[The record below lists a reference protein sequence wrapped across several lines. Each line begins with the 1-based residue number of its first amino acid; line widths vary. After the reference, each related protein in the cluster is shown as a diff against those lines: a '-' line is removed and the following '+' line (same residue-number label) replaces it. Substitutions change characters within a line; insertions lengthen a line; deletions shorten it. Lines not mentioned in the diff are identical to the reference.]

1 MEERARP
8 PITMGRAIK
17 LGLVGGGAIVYLAAV
32 GLLVRLDAREL
43 IADLVGVGRALLLI
57 VPLGVGYASVRV
69 RHRAGE
75 PEPARPAAATAV
87 GLGALA
93 GAIAGAV
100 TAAFVLIASA
110 ITLQSVLQNVTD
122 ELLEFLAFG
131 QATGVGAVILVVSG
145 AALGAV
151 GAGAS
156 LVRPDL
162 RRAIFIGALAV
173 VIFSLFSELIDVILY
188 ALYVPT
194 TWLFSGD
201 ALSLVGAIV
210 VFLVVAAARLLWEK
224 KRDVPR
230 RQFRKLP
237 ETQQKVGKLV
247 ALVALVLLLFWLPQ
261 ILGIFMSEIV
271 GTVGLYILLG
281 LGLNIVVGYAG
292 LLDLGYVAF
301 FAIGAYSTAILTS
314 PASPGF
320 TPELSFWLAL
330 PIVVAITTFAGIL
343 IGAPVLRLRGD
354 YLAIVTLGFGEI
366 IRVLFQ
372 SNWWSPVTGGAQGIT
387 RIPDPVLFGMEFDDS
402 QTIYYLI
409 LIACLI
415 AAFISVRLQ
424 NSRVG
429 RAWNAMREDE
439 SVAEAMGI
447 SIIKTKLLAFAIGA
461 AIGSLGGIFFGVK
474 IGSVFPASF
483 GILVSIQALALII
496 LGGMGNV
503 WGVVVGA
510 LVLVGLPELLREFEE
525 YRLLLYGAILVALMI
540 LKPEGLLPSARR
552 RAELHEEEMVED
564 QYARRAG
571 EDTAEPALAGGARE
585 RS

>member
-1 MEERARP
+1 MEVRARP
-8 PITMGRAIK
+8 PITTRRAIK
-17 LGLVGGGAIVYLAAV
+17 LGVVGGGAVVYLAAV
-32 GLLVRLDAREL
+32 GLLVRLEAREL
-43 IADLVGVGRALLLI
+43 IANVVGVGRTLLLI
-57 VPLGVGYASVRV
+57 IALGVGYAAVRV
-69 RHRAGE
+69 RARVGE
-75 PEPARPAAATAV
+75 QGPAPAPARTAI

-93 GAIAGAV
+93 GGIAGVVA
-100 TAAFVLIASA
+100 AAFLLIASA
-110 ITLQSVLQNVTD
+110 VTLQSVLTNVTD
-122 ELLEFLAFG
+122 GLLAFLAFE
-131 QATGVGAVILVVSG
+131 QATGTGAVILVVSG
-145 AALGAV
+145 AVLGAV

-156 LVRPDL
+156 LLRPDL
-162 RRAIFIGALAV
+162 RRAAFTGALAV
-173 VIFSLFSELIDVILY
+173 LLFSLFSELLDVILY

-194 TWLFSGD
+194 TWLYSGD
-201 ALSLVGAIV
+201 ALSVVGAIAI
-210 VFLVVAAARLLWEK
+210 FALGFASRLLWEK

-230 RQFRKLP
+230 RQFEKLP
-237 ETQQKVGKLV
+237 ETQQKVGKSV

-314 PASPGF
+314 SASPGF
-320 TPELSFWLAL
+320 TPEMSFWLAL
-330 PIVVAITTFAGIL
+330 PAVVVISTVAGIL

-387 RIPDPVLFGMEFDDS
+387 RIPDPVLFGIEFDDS

-415 AAFISVRLQ
+415 AAFISIRLQ
-424 NSRVG
+424 DSRVG

-439 SVAEAMGI
+439 TVAEAMGI
-447 SIIKTKLLAFAIGA
+447 SIIKSKLLAFATGA
-461 AIGSLGGIFFGVK
+461 AIGSLAGIFFAVK

-503 WGVVVGA
+503 WGVLVGS

-552 RAELHEEEMVED
+552 RAELHEEESLEE

-571 EDTAEPALAGGARE
+571 EEAAAPALAGGSSE
-585 RS
+585 R

>member
-1 MEERARP
+1 MEVRARP
-8 PITMGRAIK
+8 PITTRRAIK
-17 LGLVGGGAIVYLAAV
+17 LGVVGGGAVVYLAAV
-32 GLLVRLDAREL
+32 GLLVRLEAREL
-43 IADLVGVGRALLLI
+43 IANVVGVGRTLLLI
-57 VPLGVGYASVRV
+57 IALGVGYAAVRV
-69 RHRAGE
+69 RARVGE
-75 PEPARPAAATAV
+75 QGPAPAPARTAI

-93 GAIAGAV
+93 GGIAGVVA
-100 TAAFVLIASA
+100 AAFLIIASA
-110 ITLQSVLQNVTD
+110 VTLQSVLTNVTD
-122 ELLEFLAFG
+122 GLLDFLAFG
-131 QATGVGAVILVVSG
+131 QATGTGAVILVVSG
-145 AALGAV
+145 AVLGAV

-156 LVRPDL
+156 LLRPDL
-162 RRAIFIGALAV
+162 RRAAFTGALAV
-173 VIFSLFSELIDVILY
+173 LLFSLFSELLDVILY

-194 TWLFSGD
+194 TWLYSGD
-201 ALSLVGAIV
+201 ALSVVGAIAI
-210 VFLVVAAARLLWEK
+210 FALGFASRLLWEK

-230 RQFRKLP
+230 RQFEKLP
-237 ETQQKVGKLV
+237 ETQQKVGKSV

-301 FAIGAYSTAILTS
+301 FAIGAYSMAILTS
-314 PASPGF
+314 SASPGF
-320 TPELSFWLAL
+320 TPEMSFWLAL
-330 PIVVAITTFAGIL
+330 PAVVVISTVAGIL

-387 RIPDPVLFGMEFDDS
+387 RIPDPVLFGIEFDDS

-415 AAFISVRLQ
+415 AAFISIRLQ
-424 NSRVG
+424 DSRVG

-439 SVAEAMGI
+439 TVAEAMGI
-447 SIIKTKLLAFAIGA
+447 SIIKSKLLAFATGA
-461 AIGSLGGIFFGVK
+461 AIGSLAGIFFAVK

-503 WGVVVGA
+503 WGVLVGS

-552 RAELHEEEMVED
+552 RAELHEEESLEE

-571 EDTAEPALAGGARE
+571 EEAAAPALAGGSSE
-585 RS
+585 R

>member
-1 MEERARP
+1 MEQRAAP
-8 PITMGRAIK
+8 PITMRRAIK
-17 LGLVGGGAIVYLAAV
+17 LGLVGGGAVIYLAAV

-43 IADLVGVGRALLLI
+43 IADVVGVGRALLVI
-57 VPLGVGYASVRV
+57 IALGVGYASVRV
-69 RHRAGE
+69 RPRTGE
-75 PEPARPAAATAV
+75 PEPPRPAAATAV
-87 GLGALA
+87 GFGAIA
-93 GAIAGAV
+93 GGIAGAV
-100 TAAFVLIASA
+100 TAAFLLIASA
-110 ITLQSVLQNVTD
+110 ITLQSVLQNVSD

-131 QATGVGAVILVVSG
+131 QTAGVGAVILVVSG

-162 RRAIFIGALAV
+162 RGAIFRGALAV
-173 VIFSLFSELIDVILY
+173 GVFSLFSELLDVILY

-194 TWLFSGD
+194 TWLFAGD
-201 ALSLVGAIV
+201 ALSVVGAVV
-210 VFLVVAAARLLWEK
+210 VFVLGAAARLLWLR

-230 RQFRKLP
+230 RQFERLP
-237 ETQQKVGKLV
+237 ETQQKVGKSV

-314 PASPGF
+314 SASPGVA
-320 TPELSFWLAL
+320 PELSFWLAL
-330 PIVVAITTFAGIL
+330 PMVIAITTVAGIL

-372 SNWWSPVTGGAQGIT
+372 SNWWSPLTGGAQGIT
-387 RIPDPVLFGMEFDDS
+387 RIPDPILFGIEFDDS

-424 NSRVG
+424 NSRIG

-461 AIGSLGGIFFGVK
+461 AIGSLGGIFFAVK

-503 WGVVVGA
+503 WGVIVGS

-552 RAELHEEEMVED
+552 RAELHEEEMVEE

-571 EDTAEPALAGGARE
+571 EDTAEPALAGGPGE

>member
-8 PITMGRAIK
+8 PITTRRAIK
-17 LGLVGGGAIVYLAAV
+17 LGLVGGGAVVYLAAV

-57 VPLGVGYASVRV
+57 VALGVGYASVHV

-75 PEPARPAAATAV
+75 PEPARPAAATAL

-93 GAIAGAV
+93 GGIAGAV
-100 TAAFVLIASA
+100 TAAFLLIASA
-110 ITLQSVLQNVTD
+110 ITLQSVLQNVSD

-131 QATGVGAVILVVSG
+131 QATGVGAVILVVAG

-151 GAGAS
+151 GAAAS
-156 LVRPDL
+156 LMRPDL
-162 RRAIFIGALAV
+162 RGAIFRGALAV
-173 VIFSLFSELIDVILY
+173 GVFSLFSELIDVILY

-194 TWLFSGD
+194 TWLFAGD
-201 ALSLVGAIV
+201 ALSVVGAIV
-210 VFLVVAAARLLWEK
+210 VFGLGAAARLLWLR

-230 RQFRKLP
+230 RQFERLP
-237 ETQQKVGKLV
+237 ETQQKVGKSV

-320 TPELSFWLAL
+320 TPEMSFWVAL
-330 PIVVAITTFAGIL
+330 PIVIAISTFAGIL

-366 IRVLFQ
+366 IRVLVA

-387 RIPDPVLFGMEFDDS
+387 RIPDPILFGVEFDDS

-447 SIIKTKLLAFAIGA
+447 SIIRTKLLAFAIGA
-461 AIGSLGGIFFGVK
+461 AIGSLAGIFFAVK
-474 IGSVFPASF
+474 IGSVFPPSF
-483 GILVSIQALALII
+483 NILVSIQALALII

-503 WGVVVGA
+503 WGVLVGS

-552 RAELHEEEMVED
+552 RAELHEEEIVED
-564 QYARRAG
+564 QFARRAG
-571 EDTAEPALAGGARE
+571 EDTAEPALAGRASE

>member
-1 MEERARP
+1 M
-8 PITMGRAIK
+8 K
-17 LGLVGGGAIVYLAAV
+17 LGLVGGGAVVYLAAV
-32 GLLVRLDAREL
+32 GLLVRLEAREL
-43 IADLVGVGRALLLI
+43 IAGVVGVGRTLLVVIALS
-57 VPLGVGYASVRV
+57 VGYASVRT
-69 RHRAGE
+69 RSRRGE
-75 PEPARPAAATAV
+75 PEPPRRTAGAIV
-87 GLGALA
+87 GLGVLA
-93 GAIAGAV
+93 GALTGVVA
-100 TAAFVLIASA
+100 AAFLLIASA
-110 ITLQSVLQNVTD
+110 VTFRSVLPNVSD
-122 ELLEFLAFG
+122 ELLDFLALG
-131 QATGVGAVILVVSG
+131 QATGTGAAILVAAG
-145 AALGAV
+145 ALLGAL

-156 LVRPDL
+156 LLRPDV
-162 RRAIFIGALAV
+162 RRAMFRGTLAILV
-173 VIFSLFSELIDVILY
+173 FSLFSELLDVILY

-194 TWLFSGD
+194 SWLFSGD
-201 ALSLVGAIV
+201 ALSVAGAIA
-210 VFLVVAAARLLWEK
+210 VFLLGAASRLLWEK

-230 RQFRKLP
+230 RQFEKLP
-237 ETQQKVGKLV
+237 QTQQRIGKSV
-247 ALVALVLLLFWLPQ
+247 ALIALVLLLFWLPQ

-314 PASPGF
+314 PASPGY
-320 TPELSFWLAL
+320 TPEMSFWLAL
-330 PIVVAITTFAGIL
+330 VVVVAIATFAGIL

-366 IRVLFQ
+366 IRVLFA

-387 RIPDPVLFGMEFDDS
+387 RIPDPVLFGIEFDDS

-409 LIACLI
+409 LVACLI
-415 AAFISVRLQ
+415 AAFISIRLQ
-424 NSRVG
+424 DSRVG

-447 SIIKTKLLAFAIGA
+447 SIIKSKLLAFATGA
-461 AIGSLGGIFFGVK
+461 AIGSLAGIFFAVK

-503 WGVVVGA
+503 WGVLVGS

-552 RAELHEEEMVED
+552 RAELHDEESLED

-571 EDTAEPALAGGARE
+571 EETAAPALAGGASE
-585 RS
+585 R

>member
-1 MEERARP
+1 MEQRARP
-8 PITMGRAIK
+8 PITTRRAIK
-17 LGLVGGGAIVYLAAV
+17 LGLVGGAAVVYLAAV
-32 GLLVRLDAREL
+32 GLLVRLEAREL
-43 IADLVGVGRALLLI
+43 IANVVGVGRTLLLLI
-57 VPLGVGYASVRV
+57 ALGVGYASVRV
-69 RHRAGE
+69 RARVGEQGPAPPPAGT
-75 PEPARPAAATAV
+75 AIVRGVLAGGVAGVVAAAF
-87 GLGALA
+87 L
-93 GAIAGAV
+93 
-100 TAAFVLIASA
+100 LIASA
-110 ITLQSVLQNVTD
+110 VTLQSMLTNVTD
-122 ELLEFLAFG
+122 GLLDFLAFE
-131 QATGVGAVILVVSG
+131 QATGMGAVILVVSG
-145 AALGAV
+145 AVLGAV

-156 LVRPDL
+156 LLRPDL
-162 RRAIFIGALAV
+162 RRAVFRGALAV
-173 VIFSLFSELIDVILY
+173 LLFSLFSELLDVILY

-194 TWLFSGD
+194 TWLFSGN
-201 ALSLVGAIV
+201 ALSVVGAIAI
-210 VFLVVAAARLLWEK
+210 FLLGAVSRLLWEK

-230 RQFRKLP
+230 RRFEKLP
-237 ETQQKVGKLV
+237 ETQQKVGKSV

-271 GTVGLYILLG
+271 GTVGLYVLLG

-314 PASPGF
+314 AGSPGF
-320 TPELSFWLAL
+320 APEMSFWLAL
-330 PIVVAITTFAGIL
+330 PVVVVISTVAGIL

-366 IRVLFQ
+366 IRVLFA

-387 RIPDPVLFGMEFDDS
+387 RIPDPVLFGIEFDDS
-402 QTIYYLI
+402 LKIYYLI
-409 LIACLI
+409 LVACLI
-415 AAFISVRLQ
+415 AAFISIRLQ
-424 NSRVG
+424 DSRVG

-447 SIIKTKLLAFAIGA
+447 SIIKSKLLAFATGA
-461 AIGSLGGIFFGVK
+461 AIGSLAGIFFAVK
-474 IGSVFPASF
+474 IGSIFPASF

-503 WGVVVGA
+503 WGVLVGS

-552 RAELHEEEMVED
+552 RAELHEEESLED

-571 EDTAEPALAGGARE
+571 EETAAPALAGGASE
-585 RS
+585 R

>member
-1 MEERARP
+1 
-8 PITMGRAIK
+8 
-17 LGLVGGGAIVYLAAV
+17 
-32 GLLVRLDAREL
+32 
-43 IADLVGVGRALLLI
+43 
-57 VPLGVGYASVRV
+57 
-69 RHRAGE
+69 
-75 PEPARPAAATAV
+75 
-87 GLGALA
+87 
-93 GAIAGAV
+93 
-100 TAAFVLIASA
+100 
-110 ITLQSVLQNVTD
+110 
-122 ELLEFLAFG
+122 
-131 QATGVGAVILVVSG
+131 
-145 AALGAV
+145 
-151 GAGAS
+151 
-156 LVRPDL
+156 
-162 RRAIFIGALAV
+162 
-173 VIFSLFSELIDVILY
+173 
-188 ALYVPT
+188 
-194 TWLFSGD
+194 
-201 ALSLVGAIV
+201 
-210 VFLVVAAARLLWEK
+210 LWKK

-237 ETQQKVGKLV
+237 ETQQKVGKSV

-314 PASPGF
+314 SASPGF
-320 TPELSFWLAL
+320 APELSFWLAL

-372 SNWWSPVTGGAQGIT
+372 SNWWSPLTGGAQGIT
-387 RIPDPVLFGMEFDDS
+387 RIPDPILFGIEFDDS

-424 NSRVG
+424 NSRIG

-461 AIGSLGGIFFGVK
+461 AIGSLGGIFFAVK

-552 RAELHEEEMVED
+552 RAELHEDEMVED

-571 EDTAEPALAGGARE
+571 EETAEPALAGGPGE
-585 RS
+585 RA

>member
-1 MEERARP
+1 MEVRARP
-8 PITMGRAIK
+8 PITTRRAIK
-17 LGLVGGGAIVYLAAV
+17 LGFVGGGAVVYLAAV
-32 GLLVRLDAREL
+32 GLLVRLEAREL
-43 IADLVGVGRALLLI
+43 IANVVGVGRTLLLI
-57 VPLGVGYASVRV
+57 IAMGVGYTAVRV
-69 RHRAGE
+69 RARVGE
-75 PEPARPAAATAV
+75 QGPAPAPARTAI

-93 GAIAGAV
+93 GGIAGVVA
-100 TAAFVLIASA
+100 AAFLLIASA
-110 ITLQSVLQNVTD
+110 VTLQSVLTNVTD
-122 ELLEFLAFG
+122 ELLDFLAFG
-131 QATGVGAVILVVSG
+131 QATGVGVVILVVSG
-145 AALGAV
+145 AVLGAV

-156 LVRPDL
+156 LLRPDL
-162 RRAIFIGALAV
+162 RRAAFTGALAV
-173 VIFSLFSELIDVILY
+173 LLFSLFSELLDVILY

-194 TWLFSGD
+194 TWLYSGD
-201 ALSLVGAIV
+201 ALSVVGAIAI
-210 VFLVVAAARLLWEK
+210 FALGFASRLLWEK

-230 RQFRKLP
+230 RQFEKLP
-237 ETQQKVGKLV
+237 KTQQKVGKSV
-247 ALVALVLLLFWLPQ
+247 GLVALVLLLFWLPQ

-314 PASPGF
+314 SASPGF
-320 TPELSFWLAL
+320 APEMSFWLAL
-330 PIVVAITTFAGIL
+330 PAVVVISTVAGIL

-366 IRVLFQ
+366 IRVLFA

-387 RIPDPVLFGMEFDDS
+387 RIPDPVLFGIEFDDS

-415 AAFISVRLQ
+415 AAFISIRLQ
-424 NSRVG
+424 DSRVG

-439 SVAEAMGI
+439 TVAEAMGI
-447 SIIKTKLLAFAIGA
+447 SIIKSKLLAFATGA
-461 AIGSLGGIFFGVK
+461 AIGSLAGIFFAVK

-503 WGVVVGA
+503 WGVLVGS

-552 RAELHEEEMVED
+552 RAELHEEESLEE

-571 EDTAEPALAGGARE
+571 EEAAAPALAGGSSE
-585 RS
+585 R

>member
-1 MEERARP
+1 MEVRARP
-8 PITMGRAIK
+8 PITTRRAIK
-17 LGLVGGGAIVYLAAV
+17 LGVVGGGAVVYLAAV
-32 GLLVRLDAREL
+32 GLLVRLEAREL
-43 IADLVGVGRALLLI
+43 IANVVGVGRTLLLI
-57 VPLGVGYASVRV
+57 IALGVGYAAVRV
-69 RHRAGE
+69 RSRVGE
-75 PEPARPAAATAV
+75 QGPAPAPARTAI

-93 GAIAGAV
+93 GGIAGVVA
-100 TAAFVLIASA
+100 AAFLIIASA
-110 ITLQSVLQNVTD
+110 VTLQSVLTNVTD
-122 ELLEFLAFG
+122 GLLDFLAFG
-131 QATGVGAVILVVSG
+131 QATGTGAVILVVSG
-145 AALGAV
+145 AVLGAV

-156 LVRPDL
+156 LLRPDL
-162 RRAIFIGALAV
+162 RRAAFTGALAV
-173 VIFSLFSELIDVILY
+173 LLFSLFSELLDVILY

-194 TWLFSGD
+194 TWLYSGD
-201 ALSLVGAIV
+201 ALSVVGAIAI
-210 VFLVVAAARLLWEK
+210 FALGFASRLLWEK

-230 RQFRKLP
+230 RQFEKLP
-237 ETQQKVGKLV
+237 ETQQKVGKSV

-301 FAIGAYSTAILTS
+301 FAIGAYSMAILTS
-314 PASPGF
+314 SASPGF
-320 TPELSFWLAL
+320 TPEMSFWLAL
-330 PIVVAITTFAGIL
+330 PAVVVISTVAGIL

-387 RIPDPVLFGMEFDDS
+387 RIPDPVLFGIEFDDS

-415 AAFISVRLQ
+415 AAFISIRLQ
-424 NSRVG
+424 DSRVG

-439 SVAEAMGI
+439 TVAEAMGI
-447 SIIKTKLLAFAIGA
+447 SIIKSKLLAFATGA
-461 AIGSLGGIFFGVK
+461 AIGSLAGIFFAVK

-503 WGVVVGA
+503 WGVLVGS

-552 RAELHEEEMVED
+552 RAELHEEESLEE

-571 EDTAEPALAGGARE
+571 EEAAAPALAGGSSE
-585 RS
+585 R

>member
-1 MEERARP
+1 MEVRARP
-8 PITMGRAIK
+8 PITTRRAIK
-17 LGLVGGGAIVYLAAV
+17 LGVVGGGAVVYLAAV
-32 GLLVRLDAREL
+32 GLLVRLEAREL
-43 IADLVGVGRALLLI
+43 IANVVGVGRTLLLI
-57 VPLGVGYASVRV
+57 IALGVGYAAVRV
-69 RHRAGE
+69 RSRVGE
-75 PEPARPAAATAV
+75 QGPAPAPARTAI

-93 GAIAGAV
+93 GGIAGVVA
-100 TAAFVLIASA
+100 AAFLLIASA
-110 ITLQSVLQNVTD
+110 VTLQSVLTNVTD
-122 ELLEFLAFG
+122 GLLDFLAFG
-131 QATGVGAVILVVSG
+131 QATGTGAVILVVSG
-145 AALGAV
+145 AVLGAV

-156 LVRPDL
+156 LLRPDL
-162 RRAIFIGALAV
+162 RRAAFTGALAV
-173 VIFSLFSELIDVILY
+173 LLFSLFSELLDVILY

-194 TWLFSGD
+194 TWLYSGD
-201 ALSLVGAIV
+201 ALSVVGAIAI
-210 VFLVVAAARLLWEK
+210 FALGFASRLLWEK

-230 RQFRKLP
+230 RQFEKLP
-237 ETQQKVGKLV
+237 ETQQKVGKSV

-301 FAIGAYSTAILTS
+301 FAIGAYSMAILTS
-314 PASPGF
+314 SASPGF
-320 TPELSFWLAL
+320 TPEMSFWLAL
-330 PIVVAITTFAGIL
+330 PAVVVISTVAGIL

-387 RIPDPVLFGMEFDDS
+387 RIPDPVLFGIEFDDS

-415 AAFISVRLQ
+415 AAFISIRLQ
-424 NSRVG
+424 DSRVG

-439 SVAEAMGI
+439 TVAEAMGI
-447 SIIKTKLLAFAIGA
+447 SIIKSKLLAFATGA
-461 AIGSLGGIFFGVK
+461 AIGSLAGIFFAVK

-503 WGVVVGA
+503 WGVLVGS

-552 RAELHEEEMVED
+552 RAELHEEESLEE

-571 EDTAEPALAGGARE
+571 EEAAAPALAGGSSE
-585 RS
+585 R